1 MKQPDADTSFNA
13 NVRPRNDT
21 KKTRVSPTSPLGFDL
36 RAIAG
41 VALKITR
48 HQPSINDWLC
58 YEVMSVLMVRFYGDK
73 NYKMQTFYLEL

>member
-13 NVRPRNDT
+13 NVRPRNDK

-48 HQPSINDWLC
+48 HQPSIND
-58 YEVMSVLMVRFYGDK
+58 
-73 NYKMQTFYLEL
+73 